1 MKSKNS
7 FLLLI
12 IITLPLLTNLTFSQV
27 VTTTHFSYVTVS
39 KYEILV
45 SPNNMTDIVNLL
57 EEANKSIY
65 IEAYLLTYQSLANV
79 LASKA
84 KSGVQVYLV
93 LSSNVYGGIPSDE
106 NSLVQ
111 YLESSG
117 VHVKFVSHF
126 YYVHSKVYVIDN
138 KTIIISTNNPSYYG
152 FTHNLGV
159 AIVIYNSTIA
169 TWFSTIILND
179 YNYYFP
185 SYNYTGLVIS
195 PINSYSQLKGL
206 FSYNSPTIYASIEE
220 IYSDSDLTTL
230 LLSHQNK
237 FVVASRT
244 DQNIPTNHDLTAKVV
259 VVGDYVYIGSI
270 NLSHTSV
277 YSNREL
283 GIIIM
288 NSTLAKQMESLIMH
302 WYKEANSSSSSGI
315 TFSSNDSVYILL
327 LVIIIFLVILLL
339 YVKSRR

>member
-1 MKSKNS
+1 MKSKSS

-39 KYEILV
+39 KYKILV

-65 IEAYLLTYQSLANV
+65 LEVYLLTYQNLANV

-84 KSGVQVYLV
+84 ESGVQVYLV
-93 LSSNVYGGIPSDE
+93 LSSNVYRGIPSDE

-117 VHVKFVSHF
+117 VHVKFVSNF

-138 KTIIISTNNPSYYG
+138 KTVIISTNNPSYYG
-152 FTHNLGV
+152 FTHDLGV

-179 YNYYFP
+179 YNCYFP
-185 SYNYTGLVIS
+185 SYNYTGFVIS
-195 PINSYSQLKGL
+195 PINSYSQLNGL
-206 FSYNSPTIYASIEE
+206 FSYNSPTIYAGIEE
-220 IYSDSDLTTL
+220 IYSDSDLTTSL
-230 LLSHQNK
+230 FSHQNK

-244 DQNIPTNHDLTAKVV
+244 DQNIPTLHDLTAKVV

-288 NSTLAKQMESLIMH
+288 NSTLAEQMKSLVMH
-302 WYKEANSSSSSGI
+302 WYNEANSSSNSSGI
-315 TFSSNDSVYILL
+315 TFPGNISVYMAL
-327 LVIIIFLVILLL
+327 LVIIVLFILLF
-339 YVKSRR
+339 YIKSRR

>member
-1 MKSKNS
+1 MKSRSS

-12 IITLPLLTNLTFSQV
+12 IITLTLLTNLSFSQV

-39 KYEILV
+39 KYEVLV
-45 SPNNMTDIVNLL
+45 SPYNMTDIVNLL

-65 IEAYLLTYQSLANV
+65 VEVYLLTYQSLANV

-93 LSSNVYGGIPSDE
+93 LSSNVYGGIPSEE

-138 KTIIISTNNPSYYG
+138 NTVIISTNNPSYYG
-152 FTHNLGV
+152 FTQDLGV

-179 YNYYFP
+179 YNCYFP
-185 SYNYTGLVIS
+185 NYNYTGLVIS
-195 PINSYSQLKGL
+195 PINSYSQLNGL

-220 IYSDSDLTTL
+220 IYSDSDLTTPL
-230 LLSHQNK
+230 FSHQNK
-237 FVVASRT
+237 YIVASRT
-244 DQNIPTNHDLTAKVV
+244 DQNIPTNPDLTSKVV

-288 NSTLAKQMESLIMH
+288 NSTLAEQMKSLIMH
-302 WYKEANSSSSSGI
+302 WYNEANSSNSGGI
-315 TFSSNDSVYILL
+315 TFPSNDIVYMAL
-327 LVIIIFLVILLL
+327 LVIIVLVTLLF
-339 YVKSRR
+339 YIKSRR